1 MNIKNLVSHVIDRA
15 VDRITTGVDD
25 ELLDRLSRK
34 LNLATLGEHVEVDY
48 DKLAGALDNDGIAS
62 CINLSEIEVDLQD
75 IAYNIDCSD
84 LAGFI
89 ETSDIA
95 ESFDAR
101 DIADEFDASDI
112 AEELNFERVAAHI
125 DYKKLSECL
134 QPMQTLSATAVDTT
148 EGLNLDSMAGKLLE
162 AAVDKLLFLANKSVE
177 EGLAHE
183 QKTETEESNGVS
195 ANINLGV

>member
-15 VDRITTGVDD
+15 VDRITAGVDD
-25 ELLDRLSRK
+25 DLLDRLSRK

-48 DKLAGALDNDGIAS
+48 ATLGEHVEVDYDDLAGALDHDEIAS
-62 CINLSEIEVDLQD
+62 
-75 IAYNIDCSD
+75 YIDCGD

-95 ESFDAR
+95 ESFDAS
-101 DIADEFDASDI
+101 DIAGELDASDI
-112 AEELNFERVAAHI
+112 AGELNFDRVAAYI

-134 QPMQTLSATAVDTT
+134 QPMQTLSATAVDPT

-195 ANINLGV
+195 ANTNLGV